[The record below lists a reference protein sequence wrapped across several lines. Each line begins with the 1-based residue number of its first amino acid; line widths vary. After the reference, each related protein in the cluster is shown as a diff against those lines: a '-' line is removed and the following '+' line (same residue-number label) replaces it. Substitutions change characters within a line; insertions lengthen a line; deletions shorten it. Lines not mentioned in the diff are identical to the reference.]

1 MLGNNKCL
9 ASYLKLGKEASDKMV
24 LGRELSDMKWGNG
37 NVRMLRHIVY
47 SRSENE
53 NYYYSQVTDKQCQ
66 VLQDKVTCPRSWNW

>member
-9 ASYLKLGKEASDKMV
+9 APYLKLGKEASDKMV

-47 SRSENE
+47 SRSE
-53 NYYYSQVTDKQCQ
+53 K
-66 VLQDKVTCPRSWNW
+66 LQLS